1 VDGIRVRNK
10 KTEESREI
18 ELQGVF
24 VAIGTKPD
32 TEGLEET
39 LELDENGY
47 IKADETG
54 ATSIPGV
61 FCAGDCRTKQLRQI
75 VTSAA
80 DGANCAF
87 SLEQYFNTRM

>member
-1 VDGIRVRNK
+1 
-10 KTEESREI
+10 
-18 ELQGVF
+18 VF

-39 LELDENGY
+39 LDLDENGY

-54 ATSIPGV
+54 ATSTPGV

-75 VTSAA
+75 ITAAA
-80 DGANCAF
+80 DGANCVF
-87 SLEQYFNTRM
+87 SLEQYLNARL